1 MTEFK
6 IWTIGQKQ
14 LDRVIDP
21 GDRLS
26 IMVEA
31 EQDFPSMTTKIA
43 IRNKITQSNK
53 LTEATYSLTRDQKRI
68 LYLCMAKL
76 PLNIDEDQIEH
87 NGEFVISVA
96 EYAHVYDLPSSTAS
110 QDIRRAL
117 NAFRGRE
124 VTIYRPEFD
133 MGDEKGFDAYAWLTK
148 RSARPSIGQY
158 QLSINPALI
167 PLMTGL
173 KRDYTS
179 YGLFDVKEINHPLVQ
194 RLYETMCQYRGNR
207 TEGTVVL
214 EVDWIRKRYDL
225 PASYNKIQDFK
236 RYFLNVA
243 IKEINEKTPMRL
255 TVEERK
261 RGRVITTLVFHFTVT
276 EPRRGI
282 TIDGELTNMTPI
294 SGESDLQTA

>member
-87 NGEFVISVA
+87 NGEFVISV
-96 EYAHVYDLPSSTAS
+96 EIGRAHV
-110 QDIRRAL
+110 
-117 NAFRGRE
+117 
-124 VTIYRPEFD
+124 
-133 MGDEKGFDAYAWLTK
+133 
-148 RSARPSIGQY
+148 
-158 QLSINPALI
+158 
-167 PLMTGL
+167 
-173 KRDYTS
+173 
-179 YGLFDVKEINHPLVQ
+179 
-194 RLYETMCQYRGNR
+194 
-207 TEGTVVL
+207 
-214 EVDWIRKRYDL
+214 
-225 PASYNKIQDFK
+225 
-236 RYFLNVA
+236 
-243 IKEINEKTPMRL
+243 
-255 TVEERK
+255 
-261 RGRVITTLVFHFTVT
+261 
-276 EPRRGI
+276 
-282 TIDGELTNMTPI
+282 
-294 SGESDLQTA
+294 